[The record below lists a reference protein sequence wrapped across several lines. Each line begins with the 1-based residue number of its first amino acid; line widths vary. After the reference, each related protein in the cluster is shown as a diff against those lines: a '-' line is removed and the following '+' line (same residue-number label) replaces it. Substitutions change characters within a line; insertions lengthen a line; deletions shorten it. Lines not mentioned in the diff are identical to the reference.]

1 MFVKN
6 AESCYTRRRMDVIQR
21 ARLHIPS
28 RLLVIAAFVG
38 ITTSWVASG
47 HAQQVLPEWKPRAP
61 QYVQCPAPGQ
71 PLVRIPELVAQDGRL
86 QGTLLLSN
94 ASVRLFLGGRDAS
107 QCLPQDVRQ
116 FTGVNAALPGYAG
129 SVPAGYPGYVPPP
142 SYPGYAPVPPSEFA
156 DPMIGPTLRARIGDI
171 LELTFLNQIGT
182 GAYWNSIDRGE
193 KGQGCDESTAPYPG
207 LDKFPDCFHGSSTGN
222 IHFHGTHTNPGS
234 TGDNVFIEVRP
245 SLRDASGKPVVN
257 EDSVKQSFHEFFSRC
272 ENELDRSVLSQ
283 WPMTWEDFPR
293 SWVATQER
301 LLKQYDNDPVI
312 LNRLWPVDEAQ
323 LRAGAWPQYYIGG
336 TPYCFRLPAYVPPGP
351 RQSARPA
358 EHNAAA
364 MSANAM
370 DQMRALV
377 MGQAPGTHW
386 YHAHKHGSTT
396 INVENGM
403 VGTFIIEGGYDDA
416 LNAFYKEGWTGQEPW
431 TRSQPVIVVNQLGV
445 STNLFGGGSQRG
457 GPLPLSVNGR
467 FQPVLTMQPG
477 QVQLWRI
484 LDASSRGGVFLAG
497 FAPAS
502 NPPPTQPSSP
512 PIFAWKQTA
521 QDGVQFRGVNY
532 ESSSNPA
539 LMLSPGNRVDLLV
552 QAPTER
558 GQYVLLAS
566 QVRSRCETLPVSEVP
581 TIPVPQSGNNPPD
594 PHICSPAPLTPLLT
608 VNVTG
613 TAASGNQALLI
624 PRSQFDPTPPTV
636 PPGLEFPPFLADVSD
651 SEVKATKT
659 VVFESS
665 PTGPNGNPAVMHTMN
680 GQQFDGD
687 IGEVVL
693 LNTAEEWKIVNKTV
707 NGTIS
712 NGVVQRTDPPG
723 VVDHPFHIHINP
735 FQIVEFFDP
744 NQVLPPVL
752 LPNGSLLPAR
762 PKYIF
767 AGTPQNGQCL
777 LDINNPNT
785 WKPCDNSPRSGL
797 VWWDVFATPSARA
810 VFLPLESQNPTNVV
824 VVPGYFKMRSRFAD
838 YSGQYVMHCH
848 ILAHEDRGMMSVVE
862 VVPFTTPYSHQ

>member
-1 MFVKN
+1 MILKD
-6 AESCYTRRRMDVIQR
+6 AESCSTRRRMEAMRRVGLR
-21 ARLHIPS
+21 FPS
-28 RLLVIAAFVG
+28 RLLMMAAFVG
-38 ITTSWVASG
+38 LNTGWIALG
-47 HAQQVLPEWKPRAP
+47 NAQQGLPEWKPRAP

-71 PLVRIPELVAQDGRL
+71 PLVRIPELVAQGGRL
-86 QGTLLLSN
+86 RGTLLLSN
-94 ASVRLFLGGRDAS
+94 ASVRLFLGGSDAS

-116 FTGVNAALPGYAG
+116 FTGVSATLPGYTG
-129 SVPAGYPGYVPPP
+129 SIPANYPGYVPPP

-171 LELTFLNQIGT
+171 VELTFLNQIGT
-182 GAYWNSIDRGE
+182 GSYWNSIDRGE
-193 KGQGCDESTAPYPG
+193 KGEGCDESTAPYPG

-245 SLRDASGKPVVN
+245 SLRDADGKPVVN
-257 EDSVKQSFHEFFSRC
+257 EDSVKQPFDEFFSRC
-272 ENELDRSVLSQ
+272 ENELNKSALSQ

-293 SWVATQER
+293 SWVATQEK
-301 LLKQYDNDPVI
+301 LLKQYDRDPVI
-312 LNRLWPVDEAQ
+312 LNKLWPVNEAQ

-336 TPYCFRLPAYVPPGP
+336 TPYCFRLPAYAPPRPG
-351 RQSARPA
+351 QSARPS
-358 EHNAAA
+358 EHNAAV
-364 MSANAM
+364 MSAEAM

-403 VGTFIIEGGYDDA
+403 VGSFIIEGGYDDA
-416 LNAFYKEGWTGQEPW
+416 LNAFYREGWAGQESW
-431 TRSQPVIVVNQLGV
+431 TRSQPVIVINQLGV

-457 GPLPLSVNGR
+457 GPLPFSVNGR

-497 FAPAS
+497 FARAA
-502 NPPPTQPSSP
+502 NPSPTQPSSP
-512 PIFAWKQTA
+512 QAFAWKQTA
-521 QDGVQFRGVNY
+521 QDGVQFKGVNY
-532 ESSSNPA
+532 ANSSNPA
-539 LMLSPGNRVDLLV
+539 LMLSPGNRADLLV
-552 QAPTER
+552 QAPTEP
-558 GQYVLLAS
+558 GQYVLLAL
-566 QVRSRCETLPVSEVP
+566 QVRSRCETLPADEVP
-581 TIPVPQSGNNPPD
+581 TIPTPPNANNPPNT
-594 PHICSPAPLTPLLT
+594 PLCGTGTPTPLLT
-608 VNVTG
+608 VNVAG
-613 TAASGNQALLI
+613 APASGNQAQFI
-624 PRSQFDPTPPTV
+624 PPDQLDAS
-636 PPGLEFPPFLADVSD
+636 FPVFLADVSD

-659 VVFESS
+659 VVFESL
-665 PTGPNGNPAVMHTMN
+665 PTGPNGKPGVMHTMN
-680 GQQFDGD
+680 GQKFDGD
-687 IGEVVL
+687 IGEVAL

-712 NGVVQRTDPPG
+712 GGTVQTTDPPG

-744 NQVLPPVL
+744 NQVLPPSG
-752 LPNGSLLPAR
+752 NLPAR

-767 AGTPQNGQCL
+767 SGTPEAGQCL
-777 LDINNPNT
+777 LDINNPDS
-785 WKPCDNSPRSGL
+785 WKPCDNSPRSNL
-797 VWWDVFATPSARA
+797 IWWDVFATPSARA
-810 VFLPLESQNPTNVV
+810 VFLPLGSQNPANVV
-824 VVPGYFKMRSRFAD
+824 VVPGYFKMHSRFVD